1 MNRPFWGFRAQLA
14 SLYSKGRSK
23 TCYTTVVWT
32 AILVLFMLIVPT
44 YLEACPGCKNLDDP
58 INKGFNWS
66 ILFMMAMPFTVFGLV
81 GGTIFLH
88 FNGNRL
94 SAISNQ
100 WRLKVRNLLA
110 GRDKR

>member
-1 MNRPFWGFRAQLA
+1 MHRFFLWA
-14 SLYSKGRSK
+14 SLLL
-23 TCYTTVVWT
+23 
-32 AILVLFMLIVPT
+32 LVMLIVPT
-44 YLEACPGCKNLDDP
+44 SIEACPGCKELDDP

-94 SAISNQ
+94 SAISHR
-100 WRLKVRNLLA
+100 WVLTTRNLLA
-110 GRDKR
+110 RRSKRQRHKLTADI

>member
-1 MNRPFWGFRAQLA
+1 MNKFF
-14 SLYSKGRSK
+14 
-23 TCYTTVVWT
+23 VWT
-32 AILVLFMLIVPT
+32 SILILVMLIVPM

-88 FNGNRL
+88 FYGFQF
-94 SAISNQ
+94 SVFSS
-100 WRLKVRNLLA
+100 RLKRGLMFIKKLLTDS
-110 GRDKR
+110 RRLTTDN